1 VIQCTLLINL
11 PSQCGDLV
19 ALRLLLPLSP
29 NVLTDDP
36 GAADALCLQ
45 HCERILESSELYW
58 ELCASGNRSIVCIY
72 PLYHAA
78 AIALTKMEEHRH
90 QAYSLFERA
99 CSLMDQHM
107 DQYPIVLQLVRA
119 FEVVAESLKLP
130 LSGRILELFRRSSL
144 AACDATDIPV
154 TFILPVPFEV
164 VKLIQVEG
172 GPGTSQIG
180 VKVEDLISK

>member
-1 VIQCTLLINL
+1 VIRCRLLTNL

-78 AIALTKMEEHRH
+78 A
-90 QAYSLFERA
+90 
-99 CSLMDQHM
+99 
-107 DQYPIVLQLVRA
+107 
-119 FEVVAESLKLP
+119 
-130 LSGRILELFRRSSL
+130 L
-144 AACDATDIPV
+144 ADGSAHG
-154 TFILPVPFEV
+154 PVPYRAA
-164 VKLIQVEG
+164 
-172 GPGTSQIG
+172 TRTG
-180 VKVEDLISK
+180 V